1 MYVTTIPPELVLL
14 TAIHVKQVA
23 DVNNQLNQAE
33 YLGWKQIL
41 VLSMVICIFQVNGL
55 NYENSSTLTR
65 F

>member
-55 NYENSSTLTR
+55 NYENNSTLTR